1 MPTLLPNDLGKS
13 STNPFVNNPEGKF
26 AFIIEKN
33 NNKNK
38 ELRSDVSF
46 LMIMSIVTLIVLLFF
61 VSYKMFIFM
70 TVNNVDIGIFPYNNN
85 PDSDGYDMN
94 YLAEQ
99 SYYKT
104 LSDANKDAY
113 LLLQDFEKD
122 TAIKKY
128 LVSQIIL

>member
-1 MPTLLPNDLGKS
+1 
-13 STNPFVNNPEGKF
+13 
-26 AFIIEKN
+26 
-33 NNKNK
+33 
-38 ELRSDVSF
+38 
-46 LMIMSIVTLIVLLFF
+46 
-61 VSYKMFIFM
+61 M